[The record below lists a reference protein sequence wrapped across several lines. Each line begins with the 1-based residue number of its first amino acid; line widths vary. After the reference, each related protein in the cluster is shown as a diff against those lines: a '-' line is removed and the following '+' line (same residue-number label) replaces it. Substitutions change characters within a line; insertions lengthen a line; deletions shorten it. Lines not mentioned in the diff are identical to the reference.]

1 MIDHGSGI
9 PIVLVPGIQ
18 GRWEWMQR
26 AVDALAT
33 QNRVITDSLLSEP
46 GSIASI
52 NTKRGF
58 GRFIDWL
65 DQLLARANVD
75 AVALCDVA
83 YGGWVAVHYAA
94 TRPTKISSLSLVS
107 TPSPNWQPPSRIER
121 YLRAPRLMAPVFAA
135 SSPFRLYPEIAV
147 AFPSLRKRLR
157 FAAECLARAV
167 SSPATPTRMAE
178 RMRLAQ
184 QVDFE
189 SDCTLILAPTQIVTG
204 ETDLD
209 RVVPVDSSHEY
220 LAAISGSKAVTI
232 ENTGHIGVATRP
244 EHFAHVVSDY
254 ARRTIGVN
262 SLLTQVP
269 A

>member
-1 MIDHGSGI
+1 MLAHGSGI
-9 PIVLVPGIQ
+9 TIVLVPGIQ
-18 GRWEWMQR
+18 GRWEWMQQ

-33 QNRVITDSLLSEP
+33 QNRVITDSLPSEP

-52 NTKRGF
+52 NAKRGF
-58 GRFIDWL
+58 DSFIDWL
-65 DQLLARANVD
+65 DQLLVRANVD
-75 AVALCDVA
+75 TVALCGVS

-157 FAAECLARAV
+157 FGAECLARAV
-167 SSPATPTRMAE
+167 TSPATPTRMAE

-184 QVDFE
+184 QVDFA
-189 SDCTLILAPTQIVTG
+189 SDCSRILTPTQIVTG
-204 ETDLD
+204 ETELD
-209 RVVPVDSSHEY
+209 RVVPVDSSREY
-220 LAAISGSKAVTI
+220 LGAISGSQAVTI

-244 EHFAHVVSDY
+244 ERFAQVVSDY

-262 SLLTQVP
+262 SRLKQVP